1 MITKGKQILHNAD
14 FLCNIK
20 SANAKIN
27 KTSRWNDRGFL
38 KQSLFVH
45 SLEQHGE
52 TKSSSKGHEVLEE
65 GVEKYVYHG

>member
-27 KTSRWNDRGFL
+27 KTARWNDRGL
-38 KQSLFVH
+38 MKQSFFFIH
-45 SLEQHGE
+45 
-52 TKSSSKGHEVLEE
+52 
-65 GVEKYVYHG
+65 

>member
-1 MITKGKQILHNAD
+1 MITKCKQILHNAD

-27 KTSRWNDRGFL
+27 KTRRWNNRGLL
-38 KQSLFVH
+38 KQSFFFH

-52 TKSSSKGHEVLEE
+52 TESSSKGYEVLEKCVKKDVCP
-65 GVEKYVYHG
+65 G

>member
-27 KTSRWNDRGFL
+27 KTSRWNDRGL
-38 KQSLFVH
+38 MKQSFFYLFK
-45 SLEQHGE
+45 QHGE
-52 TKSSSKGHEVLEE
+52 TKSSSKGCEVLKKC
-65 GVEKYVYHG
+65 VKKYVYHG